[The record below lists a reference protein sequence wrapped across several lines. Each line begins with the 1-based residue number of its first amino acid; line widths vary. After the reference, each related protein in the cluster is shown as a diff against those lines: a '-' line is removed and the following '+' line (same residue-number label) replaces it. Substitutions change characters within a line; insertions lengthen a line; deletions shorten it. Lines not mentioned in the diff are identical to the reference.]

1 MREHQDLGRIAPDFL
16 RRRADRRHARPDDLG
31 RRARHEHAFGV
42 LGGELPSA
50 RRGAGLIQHR
60 RPLRRR
66 LAEMN
71 GVEPVVASLVL
82 DPMHFRRIGE
92 NAARAVAENGVVLP
106 ASFPELVDQLHI
118 FVRDL
123 VAVVMRG
130 LLVLAGAAGG
140 AVEIAG
146 HHVPADPAFGQ
157 VIERRHS
164 AGKRVGRL
172 EGEVAGDAEA
182 EILRHRRHR
191 RNQHQRLIGRRLR
204 GIAQRCVRAAAEH
217 VIDAEHIGEKQP
229 VKPPALQRLRQ
240 IEPIGQAVVAE
251 RAVARMGP
259 EPRRLMRHAVHGEGV
274 EPDLLCHDA
283 NLEMRAGF
291 PRAFAR
297 SGAGLLPETAAF
309 SLLLARP
316 IRHVVPLPA
325 GGLSR

>member
-1 MREHQDLGRIAPDFL
+1 ML
-16 RRRADRRHARPDDLG
+16 R
-31 RRARHEHAFGV
+31 
-42 LGGELPSA
+42 GELPSA
-50 RRGAGLIQHR
+50 RRGAGLVQHR

-82 DPMHFRRIGE
+82 DAMHFRRIGKD
-92 NAARAVAENGVVLP
+92 AARAVAQHGVVLP

-118 FVRDL
+118 FIRDL

-157 VIERRHS
+157 MIQRRHP
-164 AGKRVGRL
+164 ARKRVGRL
-172 EGEVAGDAEA
+172 EREIAGDAKT

-191 RNQHQRLIGRRLR
+191 RDQHQGLVRRRLR
-204 GIAQRCVRAAAEH
+204 GIAQRGVRAIAEH
-217 VIDAEHIGEKQP
+217 VVDAEHIGEKQP
-229 VKPPALQRLRQ
+229 VEPAALQRLRQ
-240 IEPIGQAVVAE
+240 IEPVGQAVVAE

-274 EPDLLCHDA
+274 EPDLFCHGHEPRCVQA
-283 NLEMRAGF
+283 F
-291 PRAFAR
+291 PAH
-297 SGAGLLPETAAF
+297 SPG
-309 SLLLARP
+309 
-316 IRHVVPLPA
+316 
-325 GGLSR
+325 